1 MNTLQVTVQDWDGRT
16 YVAYYQS
23 IVIGSEE
30 DKYSLSLSGYDNVN
44 STLADAF
51 AGGGNVGASFTTW
64 DSDNDAWATDNCG
77 KAWWSGKY
85 SCNYHIQNELGRS
98 DVILETAKSEF
109 GTIFHNLGW
118 WFSGCG
124 TSNLNGLNSDSQLST
139 EDPVTTPFTG
149 IVWYNFYGS
158 NTGRG
163 ASLEPDGG
171 SWKTFKATEMRI
183 TTDLDVARSK
193 CL

>member
-1 MNTLQVTVQDWDGRT
+1 MEHLSQRGIVTMMPGQQIIVEKRGGQVNHPVF
-16 YVAYYQS
+16 S
-23 IVIGSEE
+23 I
-30 DKYSLSLSGYDNVN
+30 
-44 STLADAF
+44 F
-51 AGGGNVGASFTTW
+51 QR
-64 DSDNDAWATDNCG
+64 
-77 KAWWSGKY
+77 
-85 SCNYHIQNELGRS
+85 NYIKTN
-98 DVILETAKSEF
+98 KSEF
-109 GTIFHNLGW
+109 RTMFHNLGW

-158 NTGRG
+158 NQGRG

-183 TTDLDVARSK
+183 TTDLDVARSR

>member
-51 AGGGNVGASFTTW
+51 AGGGNYGASFTTW

-77 KAWWSGKY
+77 KTWWSGK
-85 SCNYHIQNELGRS
+85 SPCISHIQNKLTRYQ
-98 DVILETAKSEF
+98 K
-109 GTIFHNLGW
+109 TI
-118 WFSGCG
+118 
-124 TSNLNGLNSDSQLST
+124 NLNLEQFFITQVGGL
-139 EDPVTTPFTG
+139 V
-149 IVWYNFYGS
+149 
-158 NTGRG
+158 
-163 ASLEPDGG
+163 
-171 SWKTFKATEMRI
+171 
-183 TTDLDVARSK
+183 DVGHRTSMD
-193 CL
+193 